1 VGEASVE
8 IAAHYFGNA
17 PGCELSRA
25 IEQFWAMIDHAA
37 SLPVIEAAQIR
48 LIAHNSPRCVIS

>member
-8 IAAHYFGNA
+8 IAAYYFGKA

-25 IEQFWAMIDHAA
+25 IEQFW
-37 SLPVIEAAQIR
+37 P
-48 LIAHNSPRCVIS
+48 